1 VAGGSYGIEA
11 PGIEVADDT
20 TDEFG
25 WQTMNQLFLFTP
37 LTCLGSLVARQSF
50 RRRPWRL
57 CLQTSGVFRMRPRGL
72 TAAGFGARA
81 GIEPTRAPE
90 AQAPLAKPTAPVALQ
105 QSRILRATLDAR
117 LQSAGHQSIAVAKR
131 RNPVLFRLP
140 VRFCSVSVRFC
151 SGPDR
156 RFFIRME
163 GGGNRMGRDRSISLR
178 PVS

>member
-1 VAGGSYGIEA
+1 
-11 PGIEVADDT
+11 
-20 TDEFG
+20 
-25 WQTMNQLFLFTP
+25 MNELFLFTP
-37 LTCLGSLVARQSF
+37 LTCLGLLVSRQSF

-81 GIEPTRAPE
+81 GIAPTRAPE
-90 AQAPLAKPTAPVALQ
+90 ARAPLAKPTAPVALQ

-117 LQSAGHQSIAVAKR
+117 LQSTGHQSIAAARR

-156 RFFIRME
+156 CLLDDVFWMIAAVGFLPAKCIC
-163 GGGNRMGRDRSISLR
+163 GRGQRVARAKKSNPPRERGRSLDFNIG
-178 PVS
+178 VC